1 MNRLCLQ
8 ERTYLA
14 AARPEGPAPMI
25 ATLLAEMCLREAI
38 ERVRKVDIVVEMVAG
53 GLHSIR
59 NEMT

>member
-1 MNRLCLQ
+1 
-8 ERTYLA
+8 
-14 AARPEGPAPMI
+14 MI